1 MKRIG
6 WSIFLALGFFQLSGA
21 EKLTLSQGMSLRGG
35 TLLKPLPVI
44 EEWIDDHQYLE
55 FRDRKLFRVGA
66 VSGKSSLFLDAEQ
79 FKVLDDMKLKLT
91 AAGDRSVDR
100 DRISV
105 GKDVFLSPEDRTSDW
120 ERFAF
125 IKNKRIYLFQRST
138 GRLQC
143 ITAAEADVK
152 NPKFSPD
159 GNDLAYTAGG
169 NLYVYDI
176 RKDENRQ
183 LTHDGSEE
191 ILNGYASWIY
201 YEEILGRASR
211 YRSFW
216 WSPDSRRIVFL
227 RFDQSK
233 VPVFPIFNSEGIYG
247 TLEKQRYPKPGFP
260 NPDAKLG
267 VADIVNGKLEWIELN
282 EKEEYYLAFP
292 IWNRRSDRIY
302 FQWLNRRQNHMRIV
316 CYDLPGRRARTV
328 YEERQNCW
336 IDFYEGNDIRLLPD
350 ESLLLRSSKDGWFHI
365 YHVSGGVEKQLTSG
379 SWSVKGIDFADSEK
393 DLILFSAA
401 KEDSTRTDIYRV
413 SFTGSVPGRLTDF
426 AGTHSV
432 MVSKRGSY
440 MIDRYSNIRT
450 TPKTELRDTNGRL
463 LRRLG
468 DSRSPE
474 MDKYDLA
481 KVELFRIP
489 TEDGYQLP
497 AVWYLPSLEPGRR
510 YPVILFIYGG
520 PAVPTVSNSFG
531 RDWINR
537 YLAQE
542 GIIAMSVDHR
552 GSGHFGKKGTD
563 LMYRRLGKWEI
574 NDYIQAVKYLRTLP
588 FVDPQRIGISG
599 GSYGGYVAA
608 LALTYGAE
616 YFTHG
621 IAEFPVTD
629 WKLYDSVYTER
640 YMDTPAENPDGYRE
654 SSVLAYVDRYKGDLF
669 VSHGTMDDNVH
680 MQNTLQFV
688 DRMLDAGKKF
698 ELMIYPG
705 ERHGFRGKK
714 FRQAQLAELDFW
726 FRHFLGRPVEK

>member
-1 MKRIG
+1 MNRIV
-6 WSIFLALGFFQLSGA
+6 WPIVLLLGFLHLPGK
-21 EKLTLSQGMSLRGG
+21 EKLTLSQGLSLRSG
-35 TLLKPLPVI
+35 TLSKPLPVI
-44 EEWIDDHQYLE
+44 EDWVDDLQYLE
-55 FRDRKLFRVGA
+55 IRDRKLFKVNA
-66 VSGKSSLFLDAEQ
+66 ISGKASLFLDVEK
-79 FKVLDDMKLKLT
+79 FKTLDEMNLKLIST
-91 AAGDRSVDR
+91 GKRSIDRER
-100 DRISV
+100 FPISS
-105 GKDVFLSPEDRTSDW
+105 DVFLSPEDRTADW
-120 ERFAF
+120 GRFAF
-125 IKNKRIYLFQRST
+125 IKNKHIYLFLRST
-138 GRLQC
+138 GQLRR
-143 ITAAEADVK
+143 ISAVEEDEK

-159 GNDLAYTAGG
+159 GDSLAYTSGG
-169 NLYVYDI
+169 NIYVYDI
-176 RKDENRQ
+176 RRDENRQ

-211 YRSFW
+211 YRAFW
-216 WSPDSRRIVFL
+216 WSPNSRRIAFL

-267 VADIVNGKLEWIELN
+267 VADLESGKLEWIELT
-282 EKEEYYLAFP
+282 EKEEFYLAFP
-292 IWNRRSDRIY
+292 LWNQRSDRIY
-302 FQWLNRRQNHMRIV
+302 FQWLNRRQNHMKIV
-316 CYDLPGRRARTV
+316 SYDLPERMARTV

-336 IDFYEGNDIRLLPD
+336 IDFYEGNDILLLSD
-350 ESLLLRSSKDGWFHI
+350 ESLLLRSSRDGWFHI

-379 SWSVKGIDFADSEK
+379 PWSVKSIDFADSKK

-401 KEDSTRTDIYRV
+401 KEDSTETDIYRV
-413 SFTGSVPGRLTDF
+413 SFAGENPKRLTDF
-426 AGTHSV
+426 AGTHIV
-432 MVSKRGSY
+432 KVSKRGSY

-450 TPKTELRDTNGRL
+450 PVIMDLRDAGGHL

-489 TEDGYQLP
+489 TGDGYRLP
-497 AVWYLPSLEPGRR
+497 AVWYLPDLEPGRK

-520 PAVPTVSNSFG
+520 PAVPMVSNSFG
-531 RDWINR
+531 RDWINH

-563 LMYRRLGKWEI
+563 LMYRCLGKWEM
-574 NDYIQAVKYLRTLP
+574 NDYIQAVKYLRALP

-640 YMDTPAENPDGYRE
+640 YMDTPAENPEGYKD
-654 SSVLAYVDRYKGDLF
+654 SSVLTYIDRYKGNLF

-688 DRMLDAGKKF
+688 GRMLDAGKKF
-698 ELMIYPG
+698 DLMIYPG

-714 FRQAQLAELDFW
+714 FSESQLAELDFW